1 MKKLIVGISAADG
14 VCMGRRALELLREM
28 PEVETHL
35 VMSRAAERNFRLE
48 CNIDAAD
55 IKALADCCYDPEDM
69 AAAIASGS
77 FITEGMLVAPCSMKT
92 LSAIATGYA
101 DTLLV
106 RAADVCLKENRRVVL
121 MPRETPL
128 GRIHL
133 RNLLAAAE
141 AGCAIV
147 PPMMTFYNRPETLS
161 DQINHVVGKALMQFG
176 LTPPC
181 FRPWTGDRILES

>member
-1 MKKLIVGISAADG
+1 MKKLIIGISGADG
-14 VCMGRRALELLREM
+14 VCMGWRALELLREM

-48 CNIDAAD
+48 CDVDAAAV
-55 IKALADCCYDPEDM
+55 KALADYCYDPEDM

-92 LSAIATGYA
+92 LSAIANGYA

-106 RAADVCLKENRRVVL
+106 RAADVCLKERRRVVI

-128 GRIHL
+128 GLIHL
-133 RNLLAAAE
+133 RNLIAAAE

-147 PPMMTFYNRPETLS
+147 PPMMTFYNHPVALS
-161 DQINHVVGKALMQFG
+161 DQVDHVVGKALMQFG
-176 LTPPC
+176 LTPPG
-181 FRPWTGDRILES
+181 FRPWTGV